1 MCGALTKFVSEAPTK
16 YPTIRAPD
24 DDDWEIV
31 PIEFQVGGLPT
42 DIRMRELK
50 DEMKIVLQRILVRL
64 ADRIEDLKISKIE
77 EKFVPKRSRNMQATN
92 DVVLLFNVFVVRSDK
107 KKFGPIIIQELRDNY
122 GEVREQMM

>member
-77 EKFVPKRSRNMQATN
+77 EKFVPKRSRNMQATK